1 MFIPG
6 PEELCRTEVFEYAL
20 GLTRSDF
27 TLPSFQRH
35 KLLHTIKLFEAGL
48 LEKVENAITEQCVHV
63 PMYLYCSSGI
73 VNTHVHAFSIV
84 HCSCKFMQWEGL
96 LVHV

>member
-48 LEKVENAITEQCVHV
+48 LEKVENAITKQYQCTY
-63 PMYLYCSSGI
+63 MYIAVQES
-73 VNTHVHAFSIV
+73 
-84 HCSCKFMQWEGL
+84 
-96 LVHV
+96 